1 MVGIKVE
8 CVLQKLI
15 GWTRSLKIH
24 ISLAFGVEPMSIIR
38 TNDVLRAL

>member
-8 CVLQKLI
+8 CVLQKFI
-15 GWTRSLKIH
+15 GWKRNPKSH
-24 ISLAFGVEPMSIIR
+24 ISLAFGIEPMSIIR

>member
-8 CVLQKLI
+8 RVFQKLI
-15 GWTRSLKIH
+15 GWTRSSKIH
-24 ISLAFGVEPMSIIR
+24 ILLAFGVDPMFIIR